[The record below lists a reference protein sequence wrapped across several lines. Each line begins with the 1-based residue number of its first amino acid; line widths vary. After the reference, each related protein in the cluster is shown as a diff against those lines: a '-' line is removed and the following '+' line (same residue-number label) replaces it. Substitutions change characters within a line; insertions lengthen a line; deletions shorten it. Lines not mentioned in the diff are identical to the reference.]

1 MKRTIAAALIAALLL
16 AVCAPAF
23 AEETVSAR
31 TSIAGAAWEKVA
43 NLELAAASLNGVSIP
58 TGASFSFNA
67 IIGARTAANGYR
79 AAMNGRGVTVV
90 GGGVAQAATTLYLA
104 LNQLGSSIRFD
115 ERHTYGTN
123 FVDTY
128 VSDGGNAIMVD
139 DETGLDFCFTNL
151 GGALRIEMYIA
162 DSNLYCALTADSA
175 SAAEGF
181 LSWSDF
187 GISPRM
193 PVASAAIALDGTDAL
208 KNNVILAASSINDTV
223 LSSGDLFS
231 FNKSVGPRTES
242 YGYRGAVNGRGA
254 KVIGGGVA
262 IVASCIWLSVKNLDG
277 VAIVAKSTYGG
288 RYNQSYVENS
298 NDAIL
303 TDYAT
308 GTDFSFRNTGFEPL
322 TISTYVQNDILYCEI
337 YRN

>member
-1 MKRTIAAALIAALLL
+1 MKRTIAAALIAALLITIC
-16 AVCAPAF
+16 VPAL
-23 AEETVSAR
+23 AEESVSAR
-31 TSIAGAAWEKVA
+31 TSIAGTAWEKVA
-43 NLELAAASLNGVSIP
+43 NLELAAASLNGVTIP
-58 TGASFSFNA
+58 GGASFSFNA
-67 IIGARTAANGYR
+67 IVGARTVANGYR
-79 AAMNGRGVTVV
+79 PAMNGRGVNVV

-115 ERHTYGTN
+115 ERHTYGAD

-139 DETGLDFCFTNL
+139 DAAGLDFSFTNL
-151 GGALRIEMYIA
+151 GGTLRIEMYIA
-162 DSNLYCALTADSA
+162 DSSLYCVLTSDSG
-175 SAAEGF
+175 AAAGSF
-181 LSWSDF
+181 LEWSSF
-187 GISPRM
+187 APART
-193 PVASAAIALDGTDAL
+193 PVASAAIALSGTDAL

-231 FNKSVGPRTES
+231 FNQTVGPRKES
-242 YGYRGAVNGRGA
+242 YGYRGAVNGRGV

-262 IVASCIWLSVKNLDG
+262 IVASSLWLSVKNLDG

-288 RYNQSYVENS
+288 LYNQSYVESS

-303 TDYAT
+303 TDYET
-308 GTDFSFRNTGFEPL
+308 GTDFSFRNTGSEPL
-322 TISTYVQNDILYCEI
+322 TISTYVLNDILYCEI